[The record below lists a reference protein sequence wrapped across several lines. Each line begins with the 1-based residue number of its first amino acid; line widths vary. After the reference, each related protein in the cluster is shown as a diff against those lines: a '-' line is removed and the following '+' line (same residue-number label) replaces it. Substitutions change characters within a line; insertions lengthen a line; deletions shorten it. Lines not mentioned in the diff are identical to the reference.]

1 MLEKHCRIQQHD
13 LTQARRKD
21 IATLYFH
28 KKITA
33 DNSRFGGV
41 HPLAALRSHQ
51 SNLATLIKQAIQ
63 NLPGDSKNVNDSESG
78 DTAKLRSE
86 DGYHERR
93 KPDFI
98 SVTRGPGMR
107 SSLGT
112 GLDTAKGLAVAWQI
126 PIVGVN
132 HMQAHA
138 LTHQLVAV
146 LQDTRDSPYSPS
158 FPFLSLLLS
167 GGHTLLVQSSGLSD
181 HKVLAETS
189 DIAVGDA
196 LDKIARSVLPNEI
209 LRASR
214 EVMYGRLLEK
224 FVFPDRDPNYSYVA
238 PLRRHEEVE
247 RRQSRWGWSIGI
259 PLAET
264 KNGTKS
270 KSMEFSFS
278 GLSSYCKQ
286 IVETRGGQ
294 MDIEERKHLG
304 KEAMR
309 IAFEHIAS
317 RVVIGL
323 RHIEG
328 TTATVAG
335 QPQQRT
341 PVSWHESVGTTSSD
355 SVLYDNIKAT
365 PGSRLS
371 DRHVEAGTKKS
382 LPARNIEAEPR
393 SALRQSL
400 AGDGDDHSR
409 MAESQSIRGT
419 DLIVSGGVAA
429 NGFLRA
435 V

>member
-1 MLEKHCRIQQHD
+1 MLEKHSRIQQHD
-13 LTQARRKD
+13 LTQAPQKE

-33 DNSRFGGV
+33 DNSTFGGV
-41 HPLAALRSHQ
+41 HPLAALHSHQ

-63 NLPGDSKNVNDSESG
+63 NLPGDSNNVNDSEHG
-78 DTAKLRSE
+78 ETVKLRSE

-138 LTHQLVAV
+138 LTHQLVAM
-146 LQDTRDSPYSPS
+146 LKDTGDSSYSPS

-209 LRASR
+209 LRTSC

-224 FVFPDRDPNYSYVA
+224 FVFPDRDPNYSYTA
-238 PLRRHEEVE
+238 PLRRHEELE

-286 IVETRGGQ
+286 IVEMKGGQ
-294 MDIEERKHLG
+294 MDIEERRHLG

-317 RVVIGL
+317 RVVMGL
-323 RHIEG
+323 RHTEG

-335 QPQQRT
+335 QPQQQT
-341 PVSWHESVGTTSSD
+341 LVSWHESVGNTSKD
-355 SVLYDNIKAT
+355 SVSYDNIEAT
-365 PGSRLS
+365 PDSHLS

-382 LPARNIEAEPR
+382 LPAKDIEAEPR
-393 SALRQSL
+393 SAFRQSL
-400 AGDGDDHSR
+400 AGDGDDHRR
-409 MAESQSIRGT
+409 MTKRQSIRET